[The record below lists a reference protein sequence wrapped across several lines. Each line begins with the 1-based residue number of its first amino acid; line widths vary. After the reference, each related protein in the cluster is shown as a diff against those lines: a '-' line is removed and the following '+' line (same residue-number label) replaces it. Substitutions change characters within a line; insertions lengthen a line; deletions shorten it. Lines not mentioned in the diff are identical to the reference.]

1 MKVEEFERLKNMSID
16 DVDES
21 ELVDINDVDVRMD
34 LPPKERLKYTF
45 NQVKNPFFFKVGKYV
60 VKSTFSE
67 DSGCTIGDCVKGLLM
82 L

>member
-1 MKVEEFERLKNMSID
+1 MYFMEFFIIAAFIVGIFLYRNYKGDN
-16 DVDES
+16 
-21 ELVDINDVDVRMD
+21 
-34 LPPKERLKYTF
+34 
-45 NQVKNPFFFKVGKYV
+45 VGKYI

>member
-1 MKVEEFERLKNMSID
+1 MRAEEFERLKNMSID

-21 ELVDINDVDVRMD
+21 ELVDINDVDIRMD
-34 LPPKERLKYTF
+34 LPPKERLKHTLD
-45 NQVKNPFFFKVGKYV
+45 QVKNPYFFKVGKYV